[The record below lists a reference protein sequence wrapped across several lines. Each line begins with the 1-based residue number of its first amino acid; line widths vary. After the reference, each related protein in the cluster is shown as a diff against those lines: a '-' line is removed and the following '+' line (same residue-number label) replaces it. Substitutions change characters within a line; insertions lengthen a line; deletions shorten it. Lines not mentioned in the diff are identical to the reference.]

1 MLKNKL
7 INIISLLVYWN
18 DDNVE
23 PDDNE
28 NLDSIRTKELLK
40 NDPVKTVNIFVFFK
54 SKLSELETIAGG
66 PQKFNE
72 ILSHMDQMIIYQVQ
86 KLIS

>member
-1 MLKNKL
+1 M
-7 INIISLLVYWN
+7 VYWN

-23 PDDNE
+23 PDDEE

-66 PQKFNE
+66 PQSFNDL
-72 ILSHMDQMIIYQVQ
+72 ILSHMDQMIVYQIQ
-86 KLIS
+86 KLIA